1 MPQSPD
7 SETTTEG
14 IRVHAAARYVPDS
27 SDPDRQHYFFAYTI
41 TITNE
46 GDDPARLM
54 SRHWVIKDADNHRE
68 DVRGPGVIGESPR
81 LEKGQCFRYESACP
95 LPTAWGTMEGSYQ
108 MRRDDGSTFDAQIGR
123 FFLVA
128 DHLRGS
134 TP

>member
-95 LPTAWGTMEGSYQ
+95 LPTPVGTMHGSYE
-108 MRRDDGSTFDAQIGR
+108 METEAGDR
-123 FFLVA
+123 FEAAIAPFRLAV
-128 DHLRGS
+128 DEPIH
-134 TP
+134 